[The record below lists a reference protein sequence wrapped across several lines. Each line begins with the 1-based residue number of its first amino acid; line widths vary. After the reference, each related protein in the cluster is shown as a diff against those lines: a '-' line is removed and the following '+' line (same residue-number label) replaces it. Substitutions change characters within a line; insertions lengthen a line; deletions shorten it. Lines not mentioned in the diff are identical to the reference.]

1 MEVDK
6 APSEEE
12 ASKVTSQSWGTH
24 GFPQPGAWPHKQHVG
39 QALGMQQKSGLGERS
54 SVADLLLSGKS

>member
-6 APSEEE
+6 APYEEE
-12 ASKVTSQSWGTH
+12 ASKVTSQSWRTQ
-24 GFPQPGAWPHKQHVG
+24 GFPQPGAWPHKQHAG
-39 QALGMQQKSGLGERS
+39 QALGMQKSGLGERS

>member
-6 APSEEE
+6 VPSEEE
-12 ASKVTSQSWGTH
+12 ASKVTSQSWGTQ
-24 GFPQPGAWPHKQHVG
+24 GFPQPGAWPHKQHAG
-39 QALGMQQKSGLGERS
+39 QALGMQQKSGLGGRS